1 MRESHTSEIYQK
13 LTRLQAARD
22 AAAAP
27 GRVGPVSAGSAKGS
41 PAASATS
48 TPAPTTAAAA
58 PSMAPFVTQ
67 MVERA
72 LAVARFRQE
81 LDERIASAGIAGV
94 EDVLELSDRLRSGLD
109 RVLPDEIDQAQ
120 AQLDRVR
127 DGFTH
132 LGDELQH
139 LKTVK
144 LELTSER

>member
-1 MRESHTSEIYQK
+1 
-13 LTRLQAARD
+13 
-22 AAAAP
+22 
-27 GRVGPVSAGSAKGS
+27 
-41 PAASATS
+41 
-48 TPAPTTAAAA
+48 
-58 PSMAPFVTQ
+58 MAPFVTQ

-81 LDERIASAGIAGV
+81 LDERIASVGIAGV